1 MSVVRLRQI
10 SQFICVSLFTV
21 CIYLYH
27 HICSIRGACDKYEIW
42 LGVDQI
48 KCQSRDSVRS
58 SNLYLAIVT
67 TSVPSDQN
75 CNTRETRETREVP
88 VLSTL
93 DSQDNIKEGQSKQ
106 DNIKEGQSKQY
117 NQDNLKEGQSIKL
130 QDNVSQYHLVPWIP
144 SVDTKEHLFVG

>member
-1 MSVVRLRQI
+1 MVVVKILTPAPHVVHVTNMRYGLVLI
-10 SQFICVSLFTV
+10 KLNVSPETPSDLPT
-21 CIYLYH
+21 YP
-27 HICSIRGACDKYEIW
+27 
-42 LGVDQI
+42 
-48 KCQSRDSVRS
+48 
-58 SNLYLAIVT
+58 AIVT
-67 TSVPSDQN
+67 TSVSSDQN
-75 CNTRETRETREVP
+75 CNTRDRETRETREVP

-93 DSQDNIKEGQSKQ
+93 DSQDNRKEGQSKQ

>member
-27 HICSIRGACDKYEIW
+27 HIFSIRGAFDKYEIW
-42 LGVDQI
+42 VGVDQI

-58 SNLYLAIVT
+58 SNLYLVIVT

-75 CNTRETRETREVP
+75 CNTRDTRETRDVT
-88 VLSTL
+88 VLSNL
-93 DSQDNIKEGQSKQ
+93 DSHDNIKEGQSNQATTPVSKLS
-106 DNIKEGQSKQY
+106 IIPIVFLVGQSATRE
-117 NQDNLKEGQSIKL
+117 DFI
-130 QDNVSQYHLVPWIP
+130 
-144 SVDTKEHLFVG
+144 